1 MQQQSGVKTAFV
13 QNRYQHIVGVLGLDF
28 RTDEKHLRRPEKE
41 FHHVGQFFL
50 LIALQKDGGWMQ
62 RSQCGVRLFT
72 GHWHLVVLIRG
83 LEIAAEMVAGDE
95 EFFVVTQAVHRAAL
109 WRHIGIQVDFGAT
122 EFARFGGDGIH

>member
-1 MQQQSGVKTAFV
+1 
-13 QNRYQHIVGVLGLDF
+13 
-28 RTDEKHLRRPEKE
+28 
-41 FHHVGQFFL
+41 
-50 LIALQKDGGWMQ
+50 MQ

-95 EFFVVTQAVHRAAL
+95 EVFVVTQAVHRSAL
-109 WRHIGIQVDFGAT
+109 RLYIFFYIYFGAT